1 MKAFADLLEALVLTP
16 SRNAK
21 LALLTGYFKRTPDPD
36 RGWALACLAGSLE
49 LRNATASGL
58 RTLVEECVDPTL
70 FRLSYDYVGDLAET
84 VALIWPE
91 GKSQHLRLADVVET
105 LQGSTRE
112 GARTHIKGWLDCL
125 GASERLALIK
135 LATGGLR
142 VGVSERLAKTALA
155 AMHEDPENTLSD
167 IEEMWHGL
175 EPPFVSLFAWLDGN
189 APMPQVDLRLAFRPV
204 MLAHPLDSGLYSA
217 DERKVGLHEEDGS
230 ADWSLQRLDAKLD
243 PAEHSAEWKWDG
255 IRVQAISLDGER
267 RLYTRMGEDIGR
279 SFPDVLAAMN
289 FEGVVD
295 GELLVARTHETGL
308 TIAPF
313 ADLQKRLGRKS
324 PGAKTL
330 RENPAHIRLYDLLH
344 DGDEDI
350 RPLSFS
356 DRRARLDAW
365 FAAQPILGG
374 VDLSPIVP
382 FSTWAELAAIRA
394 TSRDTGQEGLM
405 LKRLD
410 SAYVGGRPTGP
421 WWKWKRDPL
430 SADCVVMYAQR
441 GHGRRSSY
449 YSDFT
454 FGCWREGPEGT
465 ELTPVGK
472 AYSGFTDAEL
482 ARLDKWVRDNTTERF
497 GPVRAVKRGLVFEVS
512 FDAVQRSTRHKS
524 GIAMRFP
531 RIKRI
536 RWDKPVHEA
545 DRVEALEE
553 MIEGGAG
560 SR

>member
-58 RTLVEECVDPTL
+58 RTVVEERVDPTL

-91 GKSQHLRLADVVET
+91 GKSQNLRLANVVEI

-204 MLAHPLDSGLYSA
+204 MLAHPLNSGLYSA
-217 DERKVGLHEEDGS
+217 DERKAGLHEQDGP
-230 ADWSLQRLDAKLD
+230 ADWSLQRLDAKLN
-243 PAEHSAEWKWDG
+243 PTEHSAEWKWDG
-255 IRVQAISLDGER
+255 IRVQAISLDGEQ
-267 RLYTRMGEDIGR
+267 RLYTRMGEDIGH

-289 FEGVVD
+289 FEGVAD
-295 GELLVARTHETGL
+295 GELLVARPDANGPV
-308 TIAPF
+308 IAPF

-344 DGDEDI
+344 DGEEDI
-350 RPLSFS
+350 RPLSFFE
-356 DRRARLDAW
+356 RRARLDAW

-374 VDLSPIVP
+374 VDLSPVVP
-382 FSTWAELAAIRA
+382 FKTWQELAAIRA

-410 SAYVGGRPTGP
+410 STYVGGRPTGP

-545 DRVEALEE
+545 DKLSALEA
-553 MIEGGAG
+553 MIDAQHV
-560 SR
+560 

>member
-1 MKAFADLLEALVLTP
+1 MKAFADLLEALILTP

-21 LALLTGYFKRTPDPD
+21 LALLTEYFRRTPDPD
-36 RGWALACLAGSLE
+36 RGWALACLAGTLE

-58 RTLVEECVDPTL
+58 RSVVEERADPTL

-84 VALIWPE
+84 IALIWPGGE
-91 GKSQHLRLADVVET
+91 SRLVRLADVVET
-105 LQGSTRE
+105 LQGSTRQQA
-112 GARTHIKGWLDCL
+112 GKHIEGWLDCL
-125 GASERLALIK
+125 EASERLALIK

-155 AMHEDPENTLSD
+155 AMNDNAEATLSQ
-167 IEEMWHGL
+167 IEEIWHGL
-175 EPPFVSLFAWLDGN
+175 EPPYISLFAWLDGS

-217 DERKVGLHEEDGS
+217 DERKAGLHEEDGF
-230 ADWSLQRLDAKLD
+230 AEWSLQRLDAKLH

-267 RLYTRMGEDIGR
+267 RLYTRMGEDIGH

-289 FEGVVD
+289 FEGVTD
-295 GELLVARTHETGL
+295 GELLVARADTNGPV
-308 TIAPF
+308 IAPF

-350 RPLSFS
+350 RPLSFAE
-356 DRRARLDAW
+356 RRARLDAW

-382 FSTWAELAAIRA
+382 FETWEELAAIRA

-454 FGCWREGPEGT
+454 FGCWREGPEST

-482 ARLDKWVRDNTTERF
+482 SRLDKWVRDNTTERF

-545 DRVEALEE
+545 DKLSALEA
-553 MIEGGAG
+553 MIENAG
-560 SR
+560 